1 MPRNADTPDL
11 VVPRTT
17 PSLSR
22 TTGCCVISLMR
33 FSVATLL
40 GSVANCLL
48 APFICQGR
56 YRPAAEPPQGLEKAH
71 MAARHTGTPLQR
83 QLAGTATARPTAL
96 DAFRLARRA
105 FLAGARVDMQAL
117 ARALNGDRATV
128 YRWVGSREQLL
139 AEILWS
145 LIDPTIVNLR
155 KTHCHA
161 GQPAVPGQSP
171 AAAVIT
177 GTVRAV
183 IANPG
188 MQRFLDREGDL
199 ALRLLTTKAS
209 DFEARLVALIT
220 DLVIEET
227 SASRLTAA
235 VPVDDLPYVLV
246 RIMESYIYLGLI
258 TGEHPDPDRAA
269 RVINALLP
277 G

>member
-1 MPRNADTPDL
+1 MAGRGPRHA
-11 VVPRTT
+11 
-17 PSLSR
+17 
-22 TTGCCVISLMR
+22 
-33 FSVATLL
+33 
-40 GSVANCLL
+40 
-48 APFICQGR
+48 
-56 YRPAAEPPQGLEKAH
+56 
-71 MAARHTGTPLQR
+71 GTPLQR
-83 QLAGTATARPTAL
+83 QLAGTTATRPTAL
-96 DAFRLARRA
+96 DAFRHARRT
-105 FLAGARVDMQAL
+105 FLAGDRVDMQAL
-117 ARALNGDRATV
+117 ARTLNVDRATL

-145 LIDPTIVNLR
+145 LIDPTIANLR

-161 GQPAVPGQSP
+161 GRPGVPGQSP
-171 AAAVIT
+171 AAAVVT

-209 DFEARLVALIT
+209 DFETRLIGLIG
-220 DLVIEET
+220 DLIREEAE
-227 SASRLTAA
+227 SGRLTAA
-235 VPVDDLPYVLV
+235 VPIADLPYVLV

-277 G
+277 GPPVG

>member
-1 MPRNADTPDL
+1 
-11 VVPRTT
+11 
-17 PSLSR
+17 
-22 TTGCCVISLMR
+22 
-33 FSVATLL
+33 
-40 GSVANCLL
+40 
-48 APFICQGR
+48 
-56 YRPAAEPPQGLEKAH
+56 
-71 MAARHTGTPLQR
+71 MAARHVSTPLQR

-96 DAFRLARRA
+96 DAFRLARRT

-117 ARALNGDRATV
+117 ARALNVDRATV

-139 AEILWS
+139 AEVLWS
-145 LIDPTIVNLR
+145 LIDPTIANLR
-155 KTHCHA
+155 KTRCQA
-161 GQPAVPGQSP
+161 GQSAVPGQSP

-177 GTVRAV
+177 DTVRAV
-183 IANPG
+183 IANSG

-220 DLVIEET
+220 DLVREET
-227 SASRLTAA
+227 SAGRLTAA
-235 VPVDDLPYVLV
+235 VPLDDLPYVLV

-277 G
+277 GPPVG

>member
-1 MPRNADTPDL
+1 
-11 VVPRTT
+11 
-17 PSLSR
+17 
-22 TTGCCVISLMR
+22 
-33 FSVATLL
+33 
-40 GSVANCLL
+40 
-48 APFICQGR
+48 
-56 YRPAAEPPQGLEKAH
+56 
-71 MAARHTGTPLQR
+71 MAAHPVGTPLQR
-83 QLAGTATARPTAL
+83 QLAGTATARPAAI
-96 DAFRLARRA
+96 DAFRLARRT

-117 ARALNGDRATV
+117 ARTLNVDRATV

-145 LIDPTIVNLR
+145 LIDPTIANLR

-161 GQPAVPGQSP
+161 GQPAIPGQSP

-177 GTVRAV
+177 DTVRAV

-188 MQRFLDREGDL
+188 MQRFLEREGDL

-209 DFEARLVALIT
+209 DFEARLVVQIAN
-220 DLVIEET
+220 LVGEET
-227 SASRLTAA
+227 SAGRLAAA
-235 VPVDDLPYVLV
+235 VPLDDLPYVLV

>member
-1 MPRNADTPDL
+1 
-11 VVPRTT
+11 
-17 PSLSR
+17 
-22 TTGCCVISLMR
+22 
-33 FSVATLL
+33 
-40 GSVANCLL
+40 
-48 APFICQGR
+48 
-56 YRPAAEPPQGLEKAH
+56 
-71 MAARHTGTPLQR
+71 MAARQAGTPLQR

-96 DAFRLARRA
+96 DAFRLARRT
-105 FLAGARVDMQAL
+105 FLAGDRVDMQTL
-117 ARALNGDRATV
+117 ARSLDVDRATV

-139 AEILWS
+139 TEILWS
-145 LIDPTIVNLR
+145 LIEPTIANLR
-155 KTHCHA
+155 TAHCHA
-161 GQPAVPGQSP
+161 GPPAVPGQSP

-199 ALRLLTTKAS
+199 ALRLLTTRAS
-209 DFEARLVALIT
+209 GFETRLIALVAGLVRQEAEAGRLIT
-220 DLVIEET
+220 V
-227 SASRLTAA
+227 

-246 RIMESYIYLGLI
+246 RIMESYIYLSLI